1 MKKIIIE
8 ITNNGAVKAKVE
20 GVKGKRCLEYISI
33 LEELIEGETLEHEL
47 THEFHEQ
54 EITSENSNTL
64 SNNQN

>member
-8 ITNNGAVKAKVE
+8 ITNSGAVKAKVE

-47 THEFHEQ
+47 THEFHEEEVNIKDQ
-54 EITSENSNTL
+54 NHL